1 VNWLAI
7 FIVYYILLFLGLGG
21 IAVDIFHVTD
31 WEAMFLMWLGCD
43 WEAMFL
49 MWLGCCIGHYFG
61 KIDAG
66 GLPVGRSGSRKA

>member
-1 VNWLAI
+1 MNWLAI

-31 WEAMFLMWLGCD
+31 WEAMFLMWLGC
-43 WEAMFL
+43 
-49 MWLGCCIGHYFG
+49 CIGHYFG